1 MSTQQ
6 VTAQV
11 VNDFKQ
17 WIEQNEH
24 GAVAVAAIRA
34 LTTVSNWQMN
44 VQGTTCGSDAFI
56 AVCILVRVRFHSLGK
71 DYFEQNECS

>member
-1 MSTQQ
+1 MSTEQ

-34 LTTVSNWQMN
+34 LTTVSNW
-44 VQGTTCGSDAFI
+44 
-56 AVCILVRVRFHSLGK
+56 
-71 DYFEQNECS
+71 